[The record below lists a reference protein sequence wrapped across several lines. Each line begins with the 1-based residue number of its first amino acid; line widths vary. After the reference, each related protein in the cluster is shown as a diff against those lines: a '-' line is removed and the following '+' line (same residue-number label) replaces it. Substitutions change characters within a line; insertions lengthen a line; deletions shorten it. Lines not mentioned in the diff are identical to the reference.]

1 MVERQTQSGFTV
13 VEMVITLVVM
23 TLFLA
28 VFLQLFLTGESQRIV
43 VVRRAAAND
52 IALTNLYKVRTKTSV
67 SLPACTTGASSANNL
82 IDNINA
88 TGSVVATGDS
98 TDTVNYPTRNWLTL
112 GLAPLATGEPTA
124 GTSLPS
130 STIQKLLVVYPRGC
144 ATGAPAKIISSV
156 TYNGLESVS
165 HAAYVNN

>member
-13 VEMVITLVVM
+13 VEMVVTLVVM
-23 TLFLA
+23 SLFLS

-52 IALTNLYKVRTKTSV
+52 IALTNLHKIRTKTSV

-82 IDNINA
+82 VDNIYA
-88 TGSVVATGDS
+88 AGSVVATGDS
-98 TDTVNYPTRNWLTL
+98 TDNVNYPTRNWLTL
-112 GLAPLATGEPTA
+112 GLASSATGEPTT

-130 STIQKLLVVYPRGC
+130 NTIQKLLVVYPRGC
-144 ATGAPAKIISSV
+144 GTGAPAKIISSV
-156 TYNGLESVS
+156 TYNGSESVS